1 MKRIIK
7 YLLVFLLI
15 VTATACGNG
24 GGNNKPVNFSRY
36 ASFVMHKDEQEIE
49 FVAKLDDHNSIVDC
63 AFSFDAGTPKDYY
76 FGMSCYN
83 AFATYFENVK
93 NITKLNEDRFDL
105 HVEQEYRSEF
115 EEKFDELKNGI
126 KTNAE
131 IQMMD
136 DNKDYFE
143 KRFSACEDAMASFD
157 GNNSNQPGGEPSDD
171 TDGVVDIKTAT
182 SKGYVEKDNDT
193 YVINMNKIS
202 ERVLLNASECRID
215 FQGTLPC
222 KGAVE
227 IYNAAQVDLT
237 NISFDAGG
245 DFNNSELTPI
255 TIKDTSY
262 KDVVFGN
269 NVVPREEINL
279 PPTENFL
286 FAGISDDGKEIKVEI
301 NHMSEEDIEAQKQK
315 DIDYI
320 NYVFENGVYKSED
333 GGSYGDICVDLDL
346 NVGDV
351 VLPNSDYSPICVGG
365 NAKVKIS
372 GTLTVTGGSLRFE
385 IRDNAELDLS
395 DLYLIKSH
403 PSFEMAFINYPEGY
417 KGDKELLKAKTTKG
431 KIEYEVSE
439 TRLKINIW

>member
-1 MKRIIK
+1 MKKVIK

-15 VTATACGNG
+15 LTATACGNG
-24 GGNNKPVNFSRY
+24 GGNNKPVEFSRY
-36 ASFVMHKDEQEIE
+36 ASFKTFNGDQEIE

-63 AFSFDAGTPKDYY
+63 AYNFDVGKTKDYY
-76 FGMSCYN
+76 AGMSCYY
-83 AFATYFENVK
+83 AFGAFYEGVK
-93 NITKLNEDRFDL
+93 GNNEDKFELR
-105 HVEQEYRSEF
+105 VEQEYRNEF
-115 EEKFDELKNGI
+115 EGNLSELKNNI
-126 KTNAE
+126 NTNSE
-131 IQMMD
+131 IQIID
-136 DNKDYFE
+136 ENKNYFDERFNSYE
-143 KRFSACEDAMASFD
+143 KDMATFD
-157 GNNSNQPGGEPSDD
+157 GNQNQPNDGPSND

-182 SKGYVEKDNDT
+182 SKDYVEKNNDT
-193 YVINMNKIS
+193 YVIDMDKVNGKVS
-202 ERVLLNASECRID
+202 LDASDCRID
-215 FQGTLPC
+215 FKGTIPC
-222 KGAVE
+222 KGTVE
-227 IYNAAQVDLT
+227 IHNAAQVDLT

-245 DFNNSELTPI
+245 DFDNSELTPI

-262 KDVVFGN
+262 KNVVFGN

-286 FAGISDDGKEIKVEI
+286 FAGISDDGKEIKVVI
-301 NHMSEEDIEAQKQK
+301 NHMNEEAIEEQKQK

-320 NYVFENGVYKSED
+320 NYVFENGVYKSET
-333 GGSYGDICVDLDL
+333 GGSYGDICVDLDI

-351 VLPNSDYSPICVGG
+351 VLPNSDYSPICIGG

-385 IRDNAELDLS
+385 IRDNAELDIS

>member
-1 MKRIIK
+1 MKKVIK
-7 YLLVFLLI
+7 YLLVLLLI
-15 VTATACGNG
+15 ITATACGNNG
-24 GGNNKPVNFSRY
+24 DSNNKPVEFSRY
-36 ASFVMHKDEQEIE
+36 ASFKTFNGEQEIE
-49 FVAKLDDHNSIVDC
+49 FVAKLDDTNSVVDC
-63 AFSFDAGTPKDYY
+63 AFSFDAGKPKDYY
-76 FGMSCYN
+76 FGMSCYY
-83 AFATYFENVK
+83 AFATYFEIVK
-93 NITKLNEDRFDL
+93 NVTKLNEDKFDL
-105 HVEQEYRSEF
+105 HVEQEYRNEF
-115 EEKFDELKNGI
+115 EENLSELKNNI
-126 KTNAE
+126 NTNPE
-131 IQMMD
+131 IQIMD

-143 KRFSACEDAMASFD
+143 NRFSVCEDAMASFGGNPGQQD
-157 GNNSNQPGGEPSDD
+157 GGDPNNL
-171 TDGVVDIKTAT
+171 VDIKTAT
-182 SKGYVEKDNDT
+182 SKDYVEKNNDT
-193 YVINMNKIS
+193 YVINMDKVNGKVS
-202 ERVLLNASECRID
+202 LDASDCRID
-215 FQGTLPC
+215 FKGTIPC
-222 KGAVE
+222 KGTVE
-227 IYNAAQVDLT
+227 IHNAAQVDLT

-245 DFNNSELTPI
+245 DFDNSELTPI

-286 FAGISDDGKEIKVEI
+286 FAEISDDGKEIKVAI
-301 NHMSEEDIEAQKQK
+301 NHMNEEAIEEQKQK

-320 NYVFENGVYKSED
+320 NYVFENGVYKSET
-333 GGSYGDICVDLDL
+333 GGGYGDICVDLDI

-351 VLPNSDYSPICVGG
+351 VLPDSDYSPICIGG

-385 IRDNAELDLS
+385 ISDNAELDIS

-403 PSFEMAFINYPEGY
+403 PSFEMAYINYPEGY

>member
-1 MKRIIK
+1 MKKVIK

-15 VTATACGNG
+15 ITATACGNG
-24 GGNNKPVNFSRY
+24 GSNNKPVEFSRY
-36 ASFVMHKDEQEIE
+36 ASFKTFNGDQEIE
-49 FVAKLDDHNSIVDC
+49 FIAKLDDHNSIVDC
-63 AFSFDAGTPKDYY
+63 AYNFDVGKTKDYY
-76 FGMSCYN
+76 DGMSCYY
-83 AFATYFENVK
+83 AFGAFYEGLKGN
-93 NITKLNEDRFDL
+93 NEDKFEL
-105 HVEQEYRSEF
+105 HVEQEYRNEF
-115 EEKFDELKNGI
+115 EGNLSELKNNI
-126 KTNAE
+126 NTNSE
-131 IQMMD
+131 IQIID
-136 DNKDYFE
+136 ENKNYFDE
-143 KRFSACEDAMASFD
+143 RFSSYEKAMATFD
-157 GNNSNQPGGEPSDD
+157 GNQNQPNDGPSND
-171 TDGVVDIKTAT
+171 TDSVVDIKTAT
-182 SKGYVEKDNDT
+182 SKDYVEKNNDT
-193 YVINMNKIS
+193 YVIDMDKVNGKVS
-202 ERVLLNASECRID
+202 LDASDCRID
-215 FQGTLPC
+215 FKGTIPC
-222 KGAVE
+222 KGTVE
-227 IYNAAQVDLT
+227 IHNAAQVDLT

-245 DFNNSELTPI
+245 DFDNSELTPI

-262 KDVVFGN
+262 KNVVFGN

-286 FAGISDDGKEIKVEI
+286 FAGISDDGKEIKVAI
-301 NHMSEEDIEAQKQK
+301 NHMNEEAIEEQKQK

-320 NYVFENGVYKSED
+320 NYVFENGVYKSET
-333 GGSYGDICVDLDL
+333 GGSYGDICVDLDI

-351 VLPNSDYSPICVGG
+351 VLPNSDYSPICIGG

-385 IRDNAELDLS
+385 IRDNAELDIS